1 MLSGFPSFSPHQHFR
16 KIRHCSWNLIRFL
29 GVLVDGIFIHV
40 LKTELTFVSLL
51 ILVMVEEG
59 NAEACKK
66 AVEEEEDEPR
76 GLSYC
81 FWGPINWLRM
91 LANETHWSFVF
102 GVVSVYGISQGLG
115 GALARVGT
123 EYYMKDVQKVQPSE
137 SQVYSGIISIP
148 WIVKPIW
155 GILTDVVPVKGYR
168 RRPYFILS
176 GLLGLVSMILI
187 SLHSKLHL
195 VFSLLA
201 LTAGSAGVAIAD
213 VTVDACV
220 AQNSIS
226 HPSLAADMQSLC
238 TLMSAIGALVGFSI
252 SGVFVHLIGPKGVF
266 GLLTIPAALV
276 FSVGV
281 VLHEPHVPNFVYKEV
296 SQKFRDA
303 GKAMWMTLKC
313 PEVWRPCM
321 YMYLSFAVS
330 LNINEGLFY
339 WYTDSKGGP
348 SFSQETIGYIFSMGA
363 VGAILGAILYQNM
376 LKDQPFRDLLFWIQL
391 FYGLSGMLD
400 LMLVLRIN
408 LKFGM
413 PDFVFVVFGEAVS
426 QMIGRLKW
434 MPLLVLTAKLCPSGI
449 EGTFFALLMS
459 IDNVGLLSSS
469 WLGGLLLHML
479 NVTRTKFENLWLA
492 ILIRNLLRLSPL
504 CILFLVPRGDP
515 NSAILPS
522 QMLSTKD
529 ETQAE
534 EDNNIELV
542 SLVNNVDAR
551 L

>member
-1 MLSGFPSFSPHQHFR
+1 
-16 KIRHCSWNLIRFL
+16 
-29 GVLVDGIFIHV
+29 
-40 LKTELTFVSLL
+40 
-51 ILVMVEEG
+51 MVEEG
-59 NAEACKK
+59 NLEACKK
-66 AVEEEEDEPR
+66 AVEEDNEPK
-76 GLSYC
+76 GFCYC
-81 FWGPINWLRM
+81 FWGPIYWFRM
-91 LANETHWSFVF
+91 LAMETHWSFVF

-137 SQVYSGIISIP
+137 SQVYSGITYIP

-155 GILTDVVPVKGYR
+155 GLLTDVVPIMGYR

-176 GLLGLVSMILI
+176 GLLGSVSMLLI

-195 VFSLLA
+195 VFALLA

-252 SGVFVHLIGPKGVF
+252 TGVFVHLIGPKGVF

-281 VLHEPHVPNFVYKEV
+281 VLADPMCPNLPV
-296 SQKFRDA
+296 SQKFLDA
-303 GKAMWMTLKC
+303 GKAMWATLKC
-313 PEVWRPCM
+313 PEVWRPCL

-339 WYTDSKGGP
+339 WYTSKGGP
-348 SFSQETIGYIFSMGA
+348 SFSQEAIGYIFSIGA

-376 LKDQPFRDLLFWIQL
+376 LKDHPFRDLLFWIQL
-391 FYGLSGMLD
+391 IYGLAGMLD
-400 LMLVLRIN
+400 MMLVLRIN
-408 LKFGM
+408 LKFGI
-413 PDFVFVVFGEAVS
+413 PDSLFVVFGEAVS

-434 MPLLVLTAKLCPSGI
+434 MPLLVLSAKLCPSGI

-459 IDNVGLLSSS
+459 IDNVGLLTSS
-469 WLGGLLLHML
+469 WGGGLLLHML
-479 NVTRTKFENLWLA
+479 NVTRTEFENLWLA
-492 ILIRNLLRLSPL
+492 ILIRNILRLSPL
-504 CILFLVPRGDP
+504 GILFLVPRGDP
-515 NSAILPS
+515 NSSILPTE
-522 QMLSTKD
+522 MLSSKD
-529 ETQAE
+529 EIEAE
-534 EDNNIELV
+534 ELKNIELI
-542 SLVNNVDAR
+542 SLVNSVDGR
-551 L
+551 